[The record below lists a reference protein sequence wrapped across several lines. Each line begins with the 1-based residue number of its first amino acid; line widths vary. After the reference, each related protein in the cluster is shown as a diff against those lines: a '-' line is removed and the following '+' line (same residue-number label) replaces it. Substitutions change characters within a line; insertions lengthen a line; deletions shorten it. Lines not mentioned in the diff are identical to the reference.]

1 MGEMGELLFMTQHLK
16 YLFLELELRLGVP
29 SQVTESCLLLSL
41 KNKTFPLK
49 ILSVKEL
56 DI

>member
-1 MGEMGELLFMTQHLK
+1 MGDMGELLSMTQHLK
-16 YLFLELELRLGVP
+16 YLFLESELRLGVP